1 MAFLKRSS
9 LIAAFPVAMAIMAI
23 ASTTTSAQNTPQDF
37 VDLHNRARA
46 ADGVGPVA
54 WDAKV
59 GKYAQDYA
67 AKRAGDC
74 KLVHS
79 GGPFGE
85 NIFWGSAG
93 RAWSAADAVKSWVD
107 EKKNYHLSSNSCDP
121 GKVCGHYTQ
130 VVWRESTRI
139 GCARVVCAA
148 NRGVF
153 IVCSYDPP
161 GNFNGERPFLGLD
174 AAAK

>member
-1 MAFLKRSS
+1 MAFSKSS
-9 LIAAFPVAMAIMAI
+9 LAAFAAVAMALAVV
-23 ASTTTSAQNTPQDF
+23 ATTASAQNTPQDF
-37 VDLHNRARA
+37 VNLHNRARA
-46 ADGVGPVA
+46 ADRVGPVT

-59 GKYAQDYA
+59 ARYAQDYA
-67 AKRAGDC
+67 ARRAGDC

-85 NIFWGSAG
+85 NLFWGSAG
-93 RAWSAADAVKSWVD
+93 RAWSAADALRSWVD
-107 EKKNYHLSSNSCDP
+107 EKKNYHLDTNTCEA

-130 VVWRESTRI
+130 VVWRKSTRI

-148 NRGVF
+148 SRGVF
-153 IVCSYDPP
+153 IICSYDPP
-161 GNFNGERPFLGLD
+161 GNFNGERPFLALD